1 MSPQSNQ
8 PNRATFTVD
17 SKYNN
22 MYEIPPVL
30 SYSWSVN
37 DVFDISLSCEDA

>member
-17 SKYNN
+17 SKNNN
-22 MYEIPPVL
+22 MYEFPPVL
-30 SYSWSVN
+30 SLIYNV
-37 DVFDISLSCEDA
+37 VGQLMIYLI